1 MNDAHRQSLPRPFL
15 RRLAVLGAIALG
27 LFLAGYLAGIGI
39 GVPQRDQAVERAAA
53 VEAENRRLA
62 GQLQG
67 ARERA
72 TMSAR
77 EADVL
82 RRANALMREGERS
95 HQQDLAELRAELELY
110 RRLGGATGNQAPL
123 AVRHVELTPAARRG
137 RYTLSLTLTQ
147 NLRWASDAAG
157 RVELALVGLSDGAP
171 AALDWAALGVG
182 NPPEFRFK
190 YFQLV
195 ERELRVPEG
204 FAPETL
210 ELALRLDGAATPA
223 FRERW
228 PWQDLFAPA
237 AGAAPGLD

>member
-1 MNDAHRQSLPRPFL
+1 M
-15 RRLAVLGAIALG
+15 GAIALG

-53 VEAENRRLA
+53 LESENRKLA
-62 GQLQG
+62 GQLEG

-72 TMSAR
+72 SMSAR

-110 RRLGGATGNQAPL
+110 RRLGGATGTQPPL
-123 AVRHVELTPAARRG
+123 AVRHAELSPGARAG
-137 RYTLSLTLTQ
+137 RFNLSLTLTQ
-147 NLRWASDAAG
+147 NLRWASDASG
-157 RVELALVGLSDGAP
+157 RVELALVGLRDGAP
-171 AALDWAALGVG
+171 VALDWAALGVG
-182 NPPEFRFK
+182 HPPEFRFR

-204 FAPETL
+204 FIPETL

-228 PWQDLFAPA
+228 AWPDLFAPLT
-237 AGAAPGLD
+237 GTAPRLD